1 MVAQHE
7 WVKHTV
13 TSVSVVPDPENDDQI
28 VVLEDTREQSRAEEQ
43 AVYGC
48 DRCGVPMSGN
58 TDTLC
63 DGPSGED

>member
-7 WVKHTV
+7 WVKHTI
-13 TSVSVVPDPENDDQI
+13 TPVSVVPDLDDDNQV
-28 VVLEDTREQSRAEEQ
+28 VVLENKQAQEDAEDS

-48 DRCGVPMSGN
+48 NQCGLPMPGN

-63 DGPSGED
+63 EGPDHD